1 LLVAASDDETLR
13 KYSLGKH
20 VFKMGIGEAVR
31 RGCHTYDFLWV
42 GGYKQ
47 SYWHAVP
54 RQLDSAVI
62 GRGLIGRPLARI
74 LARRDAG
81 PDATPA
87 VPDRTAESTG
97 DLDTASTAPD
107 NR

>member
-1 LLVAASDDETLR
+1 MALLVAADDSDELR

-47 SYWHAVP
+47 SYWHAEP
-54 RQLDSAVI
+54 RHLECAMV
-62 GRGLIGRPLARI
+62 GRGLIGRPLARL
-74 LARRDAG
+74 LARREAG
-81 PDATPA
+81 PDETP
-87 VPDRTAESTG
+87 RTLTESN
-97 DLDTASTAPD
+97 AQST
-107 NR
+107 